1 MPVPTPTADDPTVD
15 RATDEQLI
23 FAHKLERREML
34 RYRGL
39 ALSFLPTR
47 PHISRLMAALG
58 VECEQRSLALD
69 ELAKRLEIRDY
80 QPTPLPRRLWLPK
93 TNVHLFI
100 VNEILAHQALDYA
113 LSAAHHSRQI
123 SALLAQF
130 SRMDN
135 LKALLQHFV
144 EQKRQ
149 ECRLLEEAKENASP
163 FSEWALSG

>member
-1 MPVPTPTADDPTVD
+1 MPTPTADDSTVD
-15 RATDEQLI
+15 HATDEQLI

-47 PHISRLMAALG
+47 LHVSRLMAALG

-69 ELAKRLEIRDY
+69 ELAKRLEISNCLSA
-80 QPTPLPRRLWLPK
+80 PPPKRLWLPK
-93 TNVHLFI
+93 ANVHLFI
-100 VNEILAHQALDYA
+100 VNDTLAHQALDYA

-130 SRMDN
+130 SRMDD
-135 LKALLQHFV
+135 LKALLQRFV
-144 EQKRQ
+144 EQKRH

>member
-1 MPVPTPTADDPTVD
+1 MPTPTANDPTVD

-69 ELAKRLEIRDY
+69 ELAKRLEISDCL
-80 QPTPLPRRLWLPK
+80 PTSLPKRLWIPK
-93 TNVHLFI
+93 ANVHLFI
-100 VNEILAHQALDYA
+100 VNDTLAHQALDYA

-123 SALLAQF
+123 SELLAQF
-130 SRMDN
+130 SRMHD
-135 LKALLQHFV
+135 LKALLKHFI
-144 EQKRQ
+144 EQKRH
-149 ECRLLEEAKENASP
+149 ECHLLEEAKENTST